1 VTGAGRGIGHAI
13 AVRFAQEGADLALAA
28 RTGSQLEQTMAEIT
42 AAGRKCLCFPVDI
55 TSASDVATMT
65 EAIIAQW
72 GGIDVLVNN
81 AGIQGPI
88 GRAVDNDA
96 DKWAET
102 IRVNLLGPFL
112 CVKSVLPHMIAKRSG
127 KIINLSGGGATA
139 PRPYFSAYGA
149 SKAAVVRLTET
160 LAEEVR
166 DFCIDVNAIA
176 PGAVNTNMLQ
186 ETLDAGELAGPE
198 LDAARKRQH
207 QGGISADLAASLA
220 VFLASSAS
228 DGLSGKLI
236 SAQHD
241 DWASWGPREIAALMS
256 STRFTLRR
264 IDDLAIQPFLPNH
277 TIDEPTDI
285 GAKA

>member
-1 VTGAGRGIGHAI
+1 MTGSGRGIGRAI
-13 AVRFAQEGADLALAA
+13 AVRFAKEGADLALAA
-28 RTGSQLEQTMAEIT
+28 RTRSQLEETMAEIS
-42 AAGRKCLCFPVDI
+42 AAGRKCLCFPIDVS
-55 TSASDVATMT
+55 SASDVAAMT
-65 EAIIAQW
+65 RDILGQW

-96 DKWAET
+96 EKWAET

-112 CVKSVLPHMIAKRSG
+112 CAKSVLPHMMAKRSG
-127 KIINLSGGGATA
+127 KIINLSGGGGTA

-166 DFCIDVNAIA
+166 DFFIEVNAIA
-176 PGAVNTNMLQ
+176 PGAVNTGLLQ
-186 ETLDAGELAGPE
+186 EILDAGELAGPE
-198 LDAARKRQH
+198 LYAARERQH
-207 QGGISADLAASLA
+207 QGGVSAELAASLA
-220 VFLASSAS
+220 VFLASSDS

-236 SAQHD
+236 SAPHD

-256 STRFTLRR
+256 STRLTLRR
-264 IDDLAIQPFLPNH
+264 IDDLAIRPFLSNLTP
-277 TIDEPTDI
+277 DEPTDI
-285 GAKA
+285 GVKA